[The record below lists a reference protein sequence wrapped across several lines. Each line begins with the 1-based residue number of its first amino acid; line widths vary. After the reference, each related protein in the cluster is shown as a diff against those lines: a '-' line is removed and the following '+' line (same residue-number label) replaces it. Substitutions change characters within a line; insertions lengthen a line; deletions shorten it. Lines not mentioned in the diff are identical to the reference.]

1 MLEFCPVCKRLLMQ
15 KEENGKIIGVCSCGF
30 IRTAGINIEGE
41 DNNYEKGKLMAAG
54 ITNENEG
61 KGEGFSRICE
71 KCGFDKCEMFQI
83 TSNESEVTIFKC
95 LKCGHS
101 VRQAQGSSK
110 A

>member
-1 MLEFCPVCKRLLMQ
+1 MLEFCPMCRALLTQ
-15 KEENGKIIGVCSCGF
+15 KEIRGKMIGVCNCGF
-30 IRTAGINIEGE
+30 MRTCGINITGE
-41 DNNYEKGKLMAAG
+41 DNNNEKNKLTG
-54 ITNENEG
+54 SGVVGESDG

-71 KCGFDKCEMFQI
+71 KCGFDKCECFQI

-95 LKCGHS
+95 LKCKHS